1 MSADIARNPST
12 VSPHAEDALPPLR
25 LRADGL
31 GAGER
36 ASLGAIL
43 DVLAGKLPRTW
54 VAVDDGDADLYVY
67 TRGARRSS
75 VRAGVT
81 GLLVREDEP
90 QGAADELWMP
100 VPLRVMPVLDLL
112 HGAHDRL
119 RQAQAA
125 QVPRAAAQDTQDTQ
139 DTQDPH
145 AAGSDEKTLASS
157 LARLFVGAVQP
168 SLRVRVLGYGTLY
181 VCPASDCYRTDFEI
195 ARVGEALD
203 TQRFILTAISA
214 GSSELTANDMQERPL
229 DELLWAI
236 GLRTARERQPG
247 PAPRQRLRSWPDFG
261 RLAHDPRYLQA
272 SAALSTAAMDRQ
284 ELAAAA
290 GLDEAQA
297 DRFLHACQLCG
308 LLETVA
314 DAAPAPSPAA
324 APSRGG
330 LFDRLWRRLVK

>member
-12 VSPHAEDALPPLR
+12 IPSHADTALPPLR

-31 GAGER
+31 GASEH

-67 TRGARRSS
+67 TRGARRGG
-75 VRAGVT
+75 VRAAVT

-100 VPLRVMPVLDLL
+100 VPLRVMAVLDLL
-112 HGAHDRL
+112 HGAHDRM
-119 RQAQAA
+119 RHAQAQASCA
-125 QVPRAAAQDTQDTQ
+125 MPEPHPAAN
-139 DTQDPH
+139 
-145 AAGSDEKTLASS
+145 DEKTLACS
-157 LARLFVGAVQP
+157 LARLFVGAVEH
-168 SLRVRVLGYGTLY
+168 SMRVRILGYGTLY
-181 VCPASDCYRTDFEI
+181 VCPTSDSYRTDFEI

-203 TQRFILTAISA
+203 AKRFILTAISP
-214 GSSELTANDMQERPL
+214 GSSELTATDLQAHPL
-229 DELLWAI
+229 DELLWSI

-247 PAPRQRLRSWPDFG
+247 HAPRQRLRSWPDFA
-261 RLAHDPRYLQA
+261 RLPHDPRHLQA
-272 SAALSTAAMDRQ
+272 CAALSTAAMDLQ

-297 DRFLHACQLCG
+297 DRFLHACELCG
-308 LLETVA
+308 LLETVV
-314 DAAPAPSPAA
+314 DAAPAPPPASPS
-324 APSRGG
+324 SRGG